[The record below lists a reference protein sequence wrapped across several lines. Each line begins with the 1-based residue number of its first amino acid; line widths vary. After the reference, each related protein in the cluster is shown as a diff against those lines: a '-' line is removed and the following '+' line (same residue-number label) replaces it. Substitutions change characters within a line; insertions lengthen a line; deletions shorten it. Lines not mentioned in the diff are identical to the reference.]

1 MASKINLMWFI
12 NPTMGI
18 RLTTSGFLGSTYEV
32 KEEKCA
38 TSRCMCQVLKD
49 PDTIKQVSSS
59 VRGEGRNTHQ
69 IKEGSAQCLIV
80 THRFSLWK
88 QTRSY
93 RSRGWLKFDGEET
106 EEDCS

>member
-1 MASKINLMWFI
+1 MASKINLMWLI

-18 RLTTSGFLGSTYEV
+18 RLTISGFLGSPFKV

-38 TSRCMCQVLKD
+38 TSRCMCQVLKN

-59 VRGEGRNTHQ
+59 LRGEGRDTNQ

-80 THRFSLWK
+80 QHSIACGNS
-88 QTRSY
+88 QDHIH
-93 RSRGWLKFDGEET
+93 RSRGWLKFD
-106 EEDCS
+106 

>member
-1 MASKINLMWFI
+1 MTSFLKRPFSGVSIKMASKINLMWFI

-32 KEEKCA
+32 KEEKC
-38 TSRCMCQVLKD
+38 MCQVLKD
-49 PDTIKQVSSS
+49 PNTIKQVSSS
-59 VRGEGRNTHQ
+59 LRGEGRNTNQ

-80 THRFSLWK
+80 KHRFSLWK

-93 RSRGWLKFDGEET
+93 RSRG
-106 EEDCS
+106 